1 MSWIQTIDYAS
12 AGPALRMV
20 YDRVKGADNYIDN
33 VLKVHSLRPH
43 TLFGH
48 MALYKNVL
56 HHADN
61 QLPKWYLEAIG
72 VYVSYLNQCA
82 YCINH
87 HLAGFERLYTE
98 KNGSAKLMKAIESD
112 ALSQFFDSKFCP
124 GAQYARS
131 LTLGNQHIGH
141 TDFLSLRDAGFSDG
155 EILEL
160 NQVISY
166 FNYVNRTVNGLG
178 VNLDGDIPGLSPGVN
193 DDPNNWHHA

>member
-1 MSWIQTIDYAS
+1 MSWIETIDYAS
-12 AGPALRMV
+12 AGPALRKV

-43 TLFGH
+43 TLSGH

-72 VYVSYLNQCA
+72 VYVSFMNQCE
-82 YCINH
+82 YCIHH
-87 HLAGFERLYTE
+87 HLTGFGRLYPDIAGTTE
-98 KNGSAKLMKAIESD
+98 LMHAIETSTLD
-112 ALSQFFDSKFCP
+112 RFFDSRFYQ
-124 GAQYARS
+124 GAKYARS
-131 LTLGNQHIGH
+131 LTLDNQNIGH
-141 TDFLSLRDAGFSDG
+141 ADFLSLRNAGFSDG

-178 VNLDGDIPGLSPGVN
+178 VNLDGDIPGLSPGSN
-193 DDPNNWHHA
+193 DDPNNWHHE